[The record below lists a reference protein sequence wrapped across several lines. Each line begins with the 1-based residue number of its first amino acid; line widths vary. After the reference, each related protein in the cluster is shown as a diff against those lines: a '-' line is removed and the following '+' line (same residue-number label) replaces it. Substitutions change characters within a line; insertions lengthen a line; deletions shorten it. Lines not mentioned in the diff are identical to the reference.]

1 MRNQEGKSMTYTQQ
15 CAAYK
20 KIRSRRYV
28 SPSSKRVRA
37 QNIMGYIMITGSV
50 MCIAIMTAA
59 SWGF

>member
-1 MRNQEGKSMTYTQQ
+1 MTYTQQ